1 MAEVG
6 DKRKII
12 RTYEFM
18 SALRST
24 LSTVCL
30 TDTCKGPRI
39 RERERERERTTSLQ
53 GCCLS
58 QVKNRIFTA
67 VHLAI

>member
-30 TDTCKGPRI
+30 KLLIPVKVPEY
-39 RERERERERTTSLQ
+39 ERERENDFSTRVLFKS
-53 GCCLS
+53 S
-58 QVKNRIFTA
+58 QKQNIYS
-67 VHLAI
+67 

>member
-30 TDTCKGPRI
+30 KLLIPVKVPEY
-39 RERERERERTTSLQ
+39 ERERERKNDFSTRMLFKS
-53 GCCLS
+53 S
-58 QVKNRIFTA
+58 QKQNIYS
-67 VHLAI
+67 

>member
-39 RERERERERTTSLQ
+39 RERERTTSLQ

-67 VHLAI
+67 DHLAI

>member
-39 RERERERERTTSLQ
+39 RERERKNDFSTRMLFKS
-53 GCCLS
+53 S
-58 QVKNRIFTA
+58 QKQKFTA
-67 VHLAI
+67 DHLAI

>member
-30 TDTCKGPRI
+30 TDTCKGNT
-39 RERERERERTTSLQ
+39 RERERKNDFSTRMLFKS
-53 GCCLS
+53 S
-58 QVKNRIFTA
+58 QKQNIYS
-67 VHLAI
+67 

>member
-30 TDTCKGPRI
+30 TDTCQGPRI
-39 RERERERERTTSLQ
+39 RERERERTTSLQ

-67 VHLAI
+67 DHLAI

>member
-39 RERERERERTTSLQ
+39 REREREKERL
-53 GCCLS
+53 LYKD
-58 QVKNRIFTA
+58 V
-67 VHLAI
+67 V

>member
-30 TDTCKGPRI
+30 TDTRI
-39 RERERERERTTSLQ
+39 RERERKNDFSTRMLFKS
-53 GCCLS
+53 S
-58 QVKNRIFTA
+58 QKQNIYS
-67 VHLAI
+67 

>member
-30 TDTCKGPRI
+30 KLLIPVKVP
-39 RERERERERTTSLQ
+39 EYERERERTTSLQ

-67 VHLAI
+67 DHLAI

>member
-39 RERERERERTTSLQ
+39 RERERERKNDFSTRMLFKS
-53 GCCLS
+53 S
-58 QVKNRIFTA
+58 QKQNIYS
-67 VHLAI
+67 

>member
-30 TDTCKGPRI
+30 KLLIPVKVPEY
-39 RERERERERTTSLQ
+39 EREREKERL
-53 GCCLS
+53 LYKD
-58 QVKNRIFTA
+58 V
-67 VHLAI
+67 V